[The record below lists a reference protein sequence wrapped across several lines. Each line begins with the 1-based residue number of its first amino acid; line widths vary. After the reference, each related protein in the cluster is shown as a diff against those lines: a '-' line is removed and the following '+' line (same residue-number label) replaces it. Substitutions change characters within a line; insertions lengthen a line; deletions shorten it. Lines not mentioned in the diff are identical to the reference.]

1 MKKLFILII
10 LVPLWLSSYSQI
22 KLPEIGT
29 TETQATTDLVE
40 GNINEEW
47 FSSKDKSGNIVYK
60 RIFKNT
66 PVGISHSFVAFEQ
79 VKSDFKEVACKDESL
94 YSISFNSRNNT
105 VNYDLLSMKIKDE
118 SAEVNKHCTVKDDQ
132 VISINLKSVVA
143 NRISYVVLVLSTNKK
158 G

>member
-66 PVGISHSFVAFEQ
+66 AVGVKHGLDSFEQ
-79 VKSDFKEVACKDESL
+79 LKVDFKTTNCKDESL
-94 YSISFNSRNNT
+94 YGTGSIRRDNT
-105 VNYDLLSMKIKDE
+105 ISYDILSMGIRME
-118 SAEVNKHCTVKDDQ
+118 SAEINKSCMVNDNQ
-132 VISINLKSVVA
+132 VLGINLKSMVV
-143 NRISYVVLVLSTNKK
+143 NNISYLMLVVSTNKK